1 MRSKVYQN
9 LDPEKHL
16 KKWYE
21 YKHSEAKLGCFAT
34 FTCDDINT
42 SILSSKFLVEIE
54 SDFTPAHKKMSKLS
68 KEYCRPISILPD
80 ISKVYE
86 RCLYDQMSSYFEDIF
101 SKYQCGFRKG
111 YSAQHCLLV
120 MLEKWKKLIMRVS
133 LVRY

>member
-1 MRSKVYQN
+1 
-9 LDPEKHL
+9 
-16 KKWYE
+16 
-21 YKHSEAKLGCFAT
+21 
-34 FTCDDINT
+34 
-42 SILSSKFLVEIE
+42 
-54 SDFTPAHKKMSKLS
+54 MSKLS

-111 YSAQHCLLV
+111 YIAQHCLLV